1 MSHSILMITTEF
13 DQEIV
18 GGLGIVATK
27 LTRHL
32 VDRGYQLTVITLNRK
47 DDKVKKK
54 SGKIIV
60 YQFPKNAQFYQNRQM
75 VASEIARYI
84 NVPDL
89 IHLQSV
95 QGLELAKYLKSK
107 HGTPIVYTSHS
118 MGIVESEVTERDRS
132 ETNKQQ
138 EEIYELVDA
147 IICPSRM
154 ERKRLIH
161 YYPHLVDKV
170 HVIPNGIDRNKIK
183 PKRKIIP
190 NRILYVGRVA
200 RSKGLETLI
209 RALPKVIKKRPKTI
223 LHVVGSGSSSYM
235 GEMRQLISQLKL
247 KQKVIFHPW
256 MDQDELSRYYRGTTI
271 VVIPSHYESFGM
283 VVVEA
288 LAHATPVI
296 VTTAVGAAED
306 MSRSVIIK
314 VEPKNHSQLSDAL
327 IHLLSSRSSL
337 IERGKNGYKIAKQY
351 SWEYTSDKYIDL
363 YQRLISNLDKET
375 SED

>member
-363 YQRLISNLDKET
+363 YQRLISNLNKET